1 MIEGQKIEFK
11 SLPVIEGQEIEFKQE
26 YTDHIKRE
34 VVAFLNTNDGTVY
47 IGVDDHGK
55 VIGVDDVDSVMQRV
69 SSALRGG
76 ICPDCTQFF
85 RLDAMQ
91 QNGKWVVCIHVIRG
105 TQTPYYLSDKGLRS
119 NGVYL
124 RIGNTSVPAQEESIR
139 KLLRRSEVQPY
150 EQKKAARQDLT
161 FSSAAQVFSARQ
173 LEFGPAQMRTLGLID
188 EEGFFTNLGL
198 LLSDQCEHT
207 VKCAIFEGTTKAVF
221 KDRKEFTGS
230 LFAQIDLTLE
240 YLNVYN
246 KTAAV
251 IGSKLRQDLRDYPPI
266 AVREAL
272 LNAVVHRE
280 YSFSGSTF
288 VNLYEDRLEI
298 LSLGGLPDGVSVEAI
313 LMGIS
318 QPRNRR
324 LAEVF
329 YRLNY
334 IEAYGTGIPRIWECY
349 RGSGQKPDIKIIE
362 GVFRIQLPNLLFGRR
377 SDFEG
382 LSSQEQTI
390 LSFLREHGEIDKE
403 TAAELL
409 GTKPPRAYSV
419 LRAMTEKKLLSAYKV
434 GKKFVYRL

>member
-1 MIEGQKIEFK
+1 M
-11 SLPVIEGQEIEFKQE
+11 IEGQEIEFKRE
-26 YTDHIKRE
+26 YTDHVKRE

-47 IGVDDHGK
+47 IGIDDRGK
-55 VIGVDDVDSVMQRV
+55 VVGVDNVDSVMQRV
-69 SSALRGG
+69 SSALREG

-85 RLDAMQ
+85 RLDAVQ
-91 QNGKWVVCIHVIRG
+91 EEGKWVVRIHVVRG
-105 TQTPYYLSDKGLRS
+105 TQTPYYLSDKGLRP

-139 KLLRRSEVQPY
+139 QLLRRSEVQPY
-150 EQKKAARQDLT
+150 ELKKAARQDLT
-161 FSSAAQVFSARQ
+161 FSSAAQVFSSRQ
-173 LEFGPAQMRTLGLID
+173 LEFGPAQMRTLGLTD

-198 LLSDQCEHT
+198 LLSDQCGHT
-207 VKCAIFEGTTKAVF
+207 VKCAIFEGTDKAVF

-230 LFAQIDLTLE
+230 LFDQIDLTLE

-246 KTAAV
+246 KTASV
-251 IGSKLRQDLRDYPPI
+251 IGSKLRQDQREYPPTAI
-266 AVREAL
+266 REAL

-288 VNLYEDRLEI
+288 VNLYADRLEI

-334 IEAYGTGIPRIWECY
+334 IEAYGTGIPRILECY
-349 RGSGQKPDIKIIE
+349 QGSAEKPDIKIVE
-362 GVFRIQLPNLLFGRR
+362 GAFRIQLPNLLFGRR

-382 LSSQEQTI
+382 LSPQEQTL
-390 LSFLREHGEIDKE
+390 LSYLREHGEIDKE

-409 GTKPPRAYSV
+409 GTKASRAYSI
-419 LRAMTEKKLLSAYKV
+419 LRAMTEKKLLTAYRM